1 MIELRDYQKDLF
13 SDTQAEFRKG
23 KHRILVVSPCGSG
36 KTILGAT
43 MAHASAENGNHTW
56 FIVPRQEI
64 LEQTIDT
71 FGMCEYPTD
80 NIHIG
85 MTITTAN
92 HMDELPKPNLI
103 IFDECHLS
111 VADTY
116 WKIVNENP
124 QAFIIGLTAS
134 PCRSDNR
141 PLGSLYES
149 MVERVNVRYLIEH
162 KKLAPYEY
170 YSVSVSDITDGLTE
184 EEATEAL
191 MKPAVYG
198 KIIESWRKFADGL
211 QTVVY
216 CTGVEHSK
224 QMAKMFLDEGIPS
237 AHFDGTTPPDE
248 RKKIVEDFR
257 SGKIRVLCNCD
268 IISMGFDMPDI
279 GCVLMA
285 RPTQS
290 ASLYIQQSGR
300 ALRYKPN
307 KTAVIIDAVGNY
319 TRFNLPDVPY
329 EWSLEEGIKLPKR
342 FNIEG
347 DYTLRTCPVCYRV
360 FPTMNVCPFCGAVY
374 PASKRE
380 IAMHEEI
387 ELKRIE
393 KEEAE
398 RLERERKKARRE
410 QGMARTFEE
419 LVEIG
424 KRKGYKSPVYWA
436 RMVMN
441 GRKR

>member
-1 MIELRDYQKDLF
+1 
-13 SDTQAEFRKG
+13 
-23 KHRILVVSPCGSG
+23 
-36 KTILGAT
+36 

-237 AHFDGTTPPDE
+237 AHFDGATPPDE

-300 ALRYKPN
+300 ALRYKEG

-329 EWSLEEGIKLPKR
+329 EWSLEDGIKLPKR
-342 FNIEG
+342 FNTEG

-360 FPTMNVCPFCGAVY
+360 FPAAQICPFCNAIY

-424 KRKGYKSPVYWA
+424 KRKGYKSPSYWA